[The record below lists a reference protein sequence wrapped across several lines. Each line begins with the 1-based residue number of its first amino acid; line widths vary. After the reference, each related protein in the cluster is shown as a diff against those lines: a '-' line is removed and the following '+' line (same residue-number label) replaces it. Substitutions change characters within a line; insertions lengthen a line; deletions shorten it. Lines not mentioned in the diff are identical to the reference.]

1 MLVNVIMENPVNSGS
16 VVLLFLASLSIAAV
30 SEQLR
35 SHGTGRL
42 TAVQKQ
48 NPLSD
53 FVVIWKS
60 FCRFVKTFISTIEHV
75 LRGADAIDR
84 AYRKVS
90 AFF

>member
-30 SEQLR
+30 SEQLP
-35 SHGTGRL
+35 SHRTGRL
-42 TAVQKQ
+42 TTVQKQ

-53 FVVIWKS
+53 FVTIWRS
-60 FCRFVKTFISTIEHV
+60 FCRFIETFISTIEHV